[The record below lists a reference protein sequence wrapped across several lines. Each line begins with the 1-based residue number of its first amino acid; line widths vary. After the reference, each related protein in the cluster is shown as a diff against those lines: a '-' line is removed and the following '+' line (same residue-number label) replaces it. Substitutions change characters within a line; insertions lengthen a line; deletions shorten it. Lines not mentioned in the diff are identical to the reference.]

1 HSWRRGEK
9 FRRSLWCEPR
19 RVGENA
25 PGASSSSGRDRPAGR
40 PGPEPRRSKNAA
52 RQPARSQM
60 ETFGIVLS
68 MLAAVVLSGIVVR
81 ALPLG
86 IPTPLVQIALG
97 AVIAAASDYEVRL
110 DPQRSEERR
119 VGKRWR

>member
-1 HSWRRGEK
+1 LAATRGGRRK
-9 FRRSLWCEPR
+9 IPALPLVRAAPCRRKC
-19 RVGENA
+19 A
-25 PGASSSSGRDRPAGR
+25 GASSSSGRDRPAGR
-40 PGPEPRRSKNAA
+40 PGPERRRSKNAA

-110 DPQRSEERR
+110 DPQLFFLLFLP
-119 VGKRWR
+119 